1 MKRPVLLIDSNAL
14 IHRSFHA
21 LPPLEK
27 ADGQIVNAV
36 YGYASVLIRVIQDL
50 RPQDVIAV
58 FDAPGKVFRH
68 EKFPEY
74 KATRTKAPQELY
86 DQIPLV
92 KDLVTAFDIPVID
105 RQGFEADDIIGS
117 LAKMISREYD
127 VPVIIVTGDM
137 DATQL
142 VDSKISLFTLRKGVN
157 DTVLM
162 TPKEVEE
169 KFGVTPE
176 QITDFKGLKGDA
188 SDNIPGVPGVGD
200 KTAQTLLGHFGT
212 IEAIYEAIDPV
223 NDYADLPT
231 DLQTIIKKRI
241 FNLLKGHKDQAL
253 LSKDLAI
260 IKTDMDVEW
269 KPNHQYADEID
280 VAKVS
285 EKLKDFE
292 FDSLI
297 KRLPQP
303 KGDEEKTLEKQTGGL
318 FAQYTGDK
326 LPTADIT
333 KDDIIAIHPESDG
346 WLLSNTKGEN
356 VYLADTNKL
365 VKYLEKAQEIRGFNL
380 KDLIHQISFKL
391 NWLDKDW
398 YDYGLFLYLL
408 DPGQRQYT
416 KKEFERFCKEKNSNV
431 LLVDSFDLVTKTLE
445 EKGLTS
451 LYFDIET
458 PLLKVL
464 AAMEIH
470 GVKISRE
477 QLAELSKRLHD
488 TADSLTKE
496 IYDIS
501 GQEFNINSPKQ
512 LSKVLFEDLGLPPK
526 GRKNA
531 SGYFSTSADVLEG
544 LKEHEIVGKILEYR
558 EVTKLAS
565 TYVDVLPTLADKEG
579 RIHTTFDQ
587 TIAATGR
594 LSSNNPNLQNIPAH
608 SDLGREVKSAFVAPE
623 GHSFLACDYSQIE
636 LRLAAHLSGDEAL
649 IEIFTNGEDV
659 HTSTAARVNR
669 VKPEEVTYEMRSF
682 AKVINFGILYGMGVT
697 SLAANLGIPRKEAS
711 EFLKQYKASFPGLMA
726 FIEDQKSKARAE
738 GVARTEFGR
747 IRDVASLYA
756 QNQRMQSFADRIAI
770 NMPIQGLQADI
781 IKMAMVKIFDI
792 IKDKEDITMIL
803 QIHDEL
809 VFEVKDA
816 SVESYKDQIINVM
829 AEIYQ
834 ASVPILVDAE
844 VSKHL

>member
-27 ADGQIVNAV
+27 SDGQIVNAV

-74 KATRTKAPQELY
+74 KATRQKAPQELY
-86 DQIPLV
+86 DQISLV
-92 KDLVTAFDIPVID
+92 KELVTAFDIPVID
-105 RQGFEADDIIGS
+105 RKGFEADDIIGS
-117 LAKMISREYD
+117 LAKMISRDYD

-142 VDSKISLFTLRKGVN
+142 IDNKISLFTLRKGVN
-157 DTVLM
+157 DTILM
-162 TPKEVEE
+162 TPAEVEE

-188 SDNIPGVPGVGD
+188 SDNIPGVPGIGD
-200 KTAQTLLGHFGT
+200 KTAQALLHHFGNL
-212 IEAIYEAIDPV
+212 ESIYEAIDPI
-223 NDYADLPT
+223 NDYAELST
-231 DLQTIIKKRI
+231 DLQAVMKKRVWG
-241 FNLLKGHKDQAL
+241 LLKGHKEQAF
-253 LSKDLAI
+253 LSKELAI

-269 KPNHQYADEID
+269 KPNHQYADELD

-303 KGDEEKTLEKQTGGL
+303 KGGEEKTLEKQTGGL
-318 FAQYTGDK
+318 FAQTTGDK
-326 LPTADIT
+326 LQTKDIST
-333 KDDIIAIHPESDG
+333 DDIISIYPESEG
-346 WLLSNTKGEN
+346 WLLSNTKGEH
-356 VYLADTNKL
+356 VYLTDTKKL
-365 VKYLEKAQEIRGFNL
+365 ATYLEKAQEIRGFSL
-380 KDLIHQISFKL
+380 KDLIHQIHSEV

-416 KKEFERFCKEKNSNV
+416 KKEFEKLCKAQNSV
-431 LLVDSFDLVTKTLE
+431 TSLIDSFEFVTTTLE

-470 GVKISRE
+470 GVKISRD
-477 QLAELSKRLHD
+477 QLKELSQRLHE
-488 TADSLTKE
+488 TADNLTKE
-496 IYDIS
+496 IYMIS

-512 LSKVLFEDLGLPPK
+512 LSKVLFEDLALPSK

-531 SGYFSTSADVLEG
+531 SGYFSTSADVLEE
-544 LKEHEIVGKILEYR
+544 LKDHEIVGKILEYR

-565 TYVDVLPTLADKEG
+565 TYVDVLPSLADEKG

-608 SDLGREVKSAFVAPE
+608 SDLGREVKSAFIAPD
-623 GHSFLACDYSQIE
+623 GYSFLACDYSQIE

-659 HTSTAARVNR
+659 HTSTAARVNGISA
-669 VKPEEVTYEMRSF
+669 EDVTYEMRSF

-697 SLAANLGIPRKEAS
+697 SLAANLGIPRKEAT
-711 EFLKQYKASFPGLMA
+711 EFLAQYKASFPGLMT
-726 FIEDQKSKARAE
+726 FIEDQKAKARAE

-792 IKDKEDITMIL
+792 IKDKDDITMIL

-809 VFEVKDA
+809 VFEVKDEK
-816 SVESYKDQIINVM
+816 VESYKDQIIKTM

-834 ASVPILVDAE
+834 ADVPILVDAE